1 VQNYSLKFKIL
12 NFVLSFCILIFSF
25 SFSPLVEISDAADK
39 SSALIVKI
47 VSGDYLS
54 ALQNYGQTELL
65 FDNIYRLRAAISDLQ
80 AFRAQPWVKFVQK
93 DAVLQNAA
101 TVTDPLFGNDPSDE
115 TKQWYLSKMQVPKA
129 WEKTTGR
136 PDIIVAVVDTGI
148 DGQHEDLSDGR
159 VGRGYMTYCQVIK
172 SNNDCTLRITSVIDS
187 GVNSDDNGHGTIVA
201 GLIGAQAGNG
211 RGISGVNR
219 DIKLMPI
226 KALDSKGNG
235 LSSDVAVGIKWAAD
249 NGARI
254 INLSIGGQG
263 LEGLDVLQ
271 EAIAYAHNRG
281 VLIVAAAGNDGSE
294 TGGNLNNSPVL
305 PVCADGD
312 KNMVIGVAAVDI
324 ADRKAK
330 FSNYGSNCVDIVAP
344 GTTSFVSRQE
354 KRGIVSTYY
363 DPAKPGKHDL
373 YVYALGTSLAAPLV
387 SGVAALTISA
397 FPSLDVKALRDRVL
411 ASVDNIDQ
419 YNTSGCEDIGSCV
432 GQLGSGRLNAIK
444 AVSDLPLFAGGAV
457 ISGPTGLFLIERGL
471 KRPISDFVFK
481 QRFSGIIPVQTEQAQ
496 VDAFPNGSPVT
507 PADGAVIKD
516 TANPTVYLVEGG
528 FLKPLSY
535 LAFVSRRLSFENV
548 AVLSPEEL
556 ASYARGSDA
565 AIVDGLL
572 VKAGEPSVYIVN
584 NGQRQI
590 ISNFVYKQRGLDRFP
605 IARLSAEE
613 INRYPINDHGNIY
626 PPEDGTLIKGTSSA
640 TVYLI
645 ENGARRGITA
655 AAFANRGFSFAGV
668 HVLPQ
673 TEIDQYQL
681 GVDIVE

>member
-1 VQNYSLKFKIL
+1 M
-12 NFVLSFCILIFSF
+12 
-25 SFSPLVEISDAADK
+25 PL
-39 SSALIVKI
+39 
-47 VSGDYLS
+47 
-54 ALQNYGQTELL
+54 
-65 FDNIYRLRAAISDLQ
+65 
-80 AFRAQPWVKFVQK
+80 
-93 DAVLQNAA
+93 
-101 TVTDPLFGNDPSDE
+101 
-115 TKQWYLSKMQVPKA
+115 
-129 WEKTTGR
+129 
-136 PDIIVAVVDTGI
+136 
-148 DGQHEDLSDGR
+148 
-159 VGRGYMTYCQVIK
+159 
-172 SNNDCTLRITSVIDS
+172 
-187 GVNSDDNGHGTIVA
+187 
-201 GLIGAQAGNG
+201 
-211 RGISGVNR
+211 
-219 DIKLMPI
+219 
-226 KALDSKGNG
+226 
-235 LSSDVAVGIKWAAD
+235 
-249 NGARI
+249 
-254 INLSIGGQG
+254 
-263 LEGLDVLQ
+263 
-271 EAIAYAHNRG
+271 
-281 VLIVAAAGNDGSE
+281 
-294 TGGNLNNSPVL
+294 
-305 PVCADGD
+305 
-312 KNMVIGVAAVDI
+312 
-324 ADRKAK
+324 

-528 FLKPLSY
+528 FLQPL
-535 LAFVSRRLSFENV
+535 
-548 AVLSPEEL
+548 
-556 ASYARGSDA
+556 
-565 AIVDGLL
+565 
-572 VKAGEPSVYIVN
+572 
-584 NGQRQI
+584 
-590 ISNFVYKQRGLDRFP
+590 SNFVYKQRGLDRFP